1 MKWGVVTCAFIS
13 STREAETGEGGRIAI
28 HCHPGLVNQSP
39 TEPHKGILALE
50 TKLGILLL
58 IKHMQGPEF
67 DP

>member
-1 MKWGVVTCAFIS
+1 MGRRDMCLYLEHS
-13 STREAETGEGGRIAI
+13 GSRNGGGGRIAI